1 MSSPTPAPQV
11 TVRGEALL
19 HAEPEIADVEVTVT
33 GRGRDRTTALERC
46 RMRQAEVSAV
56 VTAAGPAVEETAT
69 TGVAVHPGRDAGG
82 VPTSVASV
90 HTRLTVG
97 QLDGVGDLIL
107 ALGRLDDV
115 DVHGP
120 VWRLR
125 PQSPVIEEARLAAVR
140 DAVHRARQYARAF
153 GSELTALVA
162 VSDVEPGGGAR
173 FAAPMAA
180 MARFE
185 SAEAGFDLAPARQ
198 EVHGAVEV
206 RFAMSLPDEEVFR
219 G

>member
-11 TVRGEALL
+11 TVRGEALQ
-19 HAEPEIADVEVTVT
+19 HAEPEVADVEVTVT
-33 GRGRDRTTALERC
+33 GRGRDRETALERC
-46 RMRQAEVSAV
+46 RVRQTEVSAV
-56 VTAAGPAVEETAT
+56 VTATGPAIEEVAT
-69 TGVAVHPGRDAGG
+69 TGVAVHPDRDAGG
-82 VPTSVASV
+82 GPTSVASV

-97 QLDGVGDLIL
+97 DLDAVGDLIL
-107 ALGRLDDV
+107 ALARLDDV

-125 PQSPVIEEARLAAVR
+125 PHSPVLEEARLAAVR
-140 DAVHRARQYARAF
+140 DAVQRARQYARAF
-153 GSELTALVA
+153 GAQLAALVA
-162 VSDVEPGGGAR
+162 VSDAGLGGSAR
-173 FAAPMAA
+173 FAVPGAA

-185 SAEAGFDLAPARQ
+185 SAEPGFDLSPARQ

-206 RFAMSLPDEEVFR
+206 RFTLTPPDSTVW